1 MKRLLLLIVAL
12 SAFAVNAQT
21 VSVKTRYELSSVLT
35 HQQKCWN
42 NGDIEGYMSG
52 YWESDSLKFITK
64 TGITT
69 GWKTTLEMYKQHYPS
84 KEAMGTLVFDE
95 VDMIPMNGNTVFVM
109 GKWTLQKANE
119 TVGGRF
125 TQICKKIEGK
135 WKIIIDHTS

>member
-21 VSVKTRYELSSVLT
+21 VSVKTRYELASVLT

-69 GWKTTLEMYKQHYPS
+69 GWKTTLDMYKQHYPS
-84 KEAMGTLVFDE
+84 REVMGELVFDE
-95 VDMIPMNGNTVFVM
+95 VDMIQMNGSTVFVM
-109 GKWTLQKANE
+109 GKWTLQKTNE

-125 TQICKKIEGK
+125 TQICKKIGEK